1 MADNRRQLLA
11 LIPHLV
17 AIARVAEIYGKMQVE
32 HLESVERILSRIDRR
47 MGKPSP
53 KRK

>member
-1 MADNRRQLLA
+1 MTSNRYQLSA

-17 AIARVAEIYGKMQVE
+17 AIARVTEIYGKMQVE
-32 HLESVERILSRIDRR
+32 HLESLEKILVRIDRR
-47 MGKPSP
+47 SGKARA

>member
-1 MADNRRQLLA
+1 MASNHRQLLA

-32 HLESVERILSRIDRR
+32 HLESLERILSRIDRR
-47 MGKPSP
+47 SGKARP
-53 KRK
+53 KHK

>member
-1 MADNRRQLLA
+1 MASHRRPLLA

-32 HLESVERILSRIDRR
+32 HLESLERILSRIDRR
-47 MGKPSP
+47 IGKAPA
-53 KRK
+53 KHK

>member
-1 MADNRRQLLA
+1 MASNQRQLLA

-32 HLESVERILSRIDRR
+32 HLEALERILTRIDQRV
-47 MGKPSP
+47 GKARA
-53 KRK
+53 KHK